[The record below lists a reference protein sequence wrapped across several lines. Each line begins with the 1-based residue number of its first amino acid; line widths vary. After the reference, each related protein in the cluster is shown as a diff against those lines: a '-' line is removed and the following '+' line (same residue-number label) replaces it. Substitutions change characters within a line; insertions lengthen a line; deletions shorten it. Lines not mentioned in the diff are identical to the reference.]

1 MSETMGVEPNTHA
14 ADDGKISCHLCSAR
28 VHVIQNHL
36 KSDHPNITLQDYQEQ
51 FPGAPTMS
59 PKAEELARQRAAERA
74 SAPATAAMKED
85 HGFGILKKPMHEVF
99 SLGPV
104 KAAMSHQGG
113 PIPISVLAPP
123 EELACFVPDVDQ
135 NYIFNIDLLKT
146 VLLGLEARYN
156 VYLWGHSGVGK
167 TTIIE
172 QACAHT
178 KRPWIRVQHTRN
190 MEESHVLGQWVV
202 KDGQTVFELGP
213 LPYAMKHGLTYIADE
228 YDAATAGVIMLYQ
241 PVLEGKALVIKDA
254 DPTNRIIRPHPMF
267 RFCATGNTNGTG
279 DETGLYAGTLMQ
291 NAANYE
297 RFAIVEE
304 VHYPERKIEIGM
316 VAAQGGV
323 PVPDAETLVNFGQSI
338 REAFSAG
345 KIGLPVSPRALINAA
360 QLGRRR
366 GSLKIGLKLAYVNR
380 LNRVDQQA
388 VGEILD
394 RIALS

>member
-1 MSETMGVEPNTHA
+1 
-14 ADDGKISCHLCSAR
+14 
-28 VHVIQNHL
+28 
-36 KSDHPNITLQDYQEQ
+36 
-51 FPGAPTMS
+51 
-59 PKAEELARQRAAERA
+59 
-74 SAPATAAMKED
+74 
-85 HGFGILKKPMHEVF
+85 
-99 SLGPV
+99 
-104 KAAMSHQGG
+104 
-113 PIPISVLAPP
+113 
-123 EELACFVPDVDQ
+123 VDP

-146 VLLGLEARYN
+146 VLLGLEARFN
-156 VYLWGHSGVGK
+156 TYLWGHAGVGK

-190 MEESHVLGQWVV
+190 MEESHVVGQWVV
-202 KDGQTVFELGP
+202 RDGHTVFELGP
-213 LPYAMKHGLTYIADE
+213 LPFAMKYGLTYVADE
-228 YDAATAGVIMLYQ
+228 YDFAMPAVLSLYQ

-254 DPTNRIIRPHPMF
+254 DQANRIIRPHPQF

-304 VHYPERKIEIGM
+304 VRYPEKKIEIGL

-323 PVPDAETLVNFGQSI
+323 PTQDAEQLVSFANLV
-338 REAFSAG
+338 RESFTNG

-366 GSLKIGLKLAYVNR
+366 GSIKTGLGLAYVNR
-380 LNRVDQQA
+380 LSRVDQQA
-388 VGEILD
+388 VREIID
-394 RIALS
+394 RMSFS